1 MGLTLDYPEGATPLS
16 AEDLAGLIPSHLTTR
31 GQLNEWEFLNVTE
44 GERWASGRRHEN
56 ILSIDFMWRLHRR
69 MFDGTWKWAGSTRI
83 RETIPGIA
91 LEQIEIETKQLCEN
105 VKAQIEHKSPSI
117 DEIAARFHHLL
128 VKIHPFPNGNGR
140 FSRTMTDLF
149 LMQNGAERF
158 TWGAGDLIND
168 GEVRKRYIS
177 ALRSADGKDHGSLF
191 GFVRSVGRE

>member
-1 MGLTLDYPEGATPLS
+1 MGLILDYPEGATPLS

-31 GQLNEWEFLNVTE
+31 EQLNEWEFLNVAE
-44 GERWASGRRHEN
+44 GERWAFARSHEN
-56 ILSIDFMWRLHRR
+56 ILSIDFMWSLHKR
-69 MFDGTWKWAGSTRI
+69 MFDGTWKWAGSKRI

-91 LEQIEIETKQLCEN
+91 PEQIEIETKQLCEN
-105 VKAQIEHKSPSI
+105 VKMQIRDKSWPI

-149 LMQNGAERF
+149 LAHNGVERF

-168 GEVRKRYIS
+168 GEVRKRYIA
-177 ALRSADGKDHGSLF
+177 ALRSADGRDHRPLF
-191 GFVRSVGRE
+191 GFVRSIGRE